1 MTDSTHSH
9 TDDPMVD
16 ESGSIPD
23 DPLTGHNY
31 DGIQEFDNPLPGWWK
46 WIFVASILFAP
57 PYILYYHN
65 GTEGRAMADQYD
77 AELAS
82 NLRLQFA
89 EIGELK
95 TDRETLVKFLYKPN
109 WLQVGK
115 TVFKANCVS
124 CHGSDGGGLV
134 GPNLCD
140 DHYKNIR
147 EVGDFITV
155 LQKGA
160 NAGAMPAW
168 QNRLS
173 DNELLLTAAYAA
185 SMRGTEPANPK
196 VPEGRIIDPWPGPP
210 AAEEAS
216 EPNNDPTKM

>member
-1 MTDSTHSH
+1 MNDSHPKTGSQLHVA
-9 TDDPMVD
+9 D
-16 ESGSIPD
+16 SGTVPD

-57 PYILYYHN
+57 PYWLYYHN
-65 GTEGRAMADQYD
+65 GVDGRALADNYD
-77 AELAS
+77 AELAG
-82 NLRLQFA
+82 NMRLQFA

-95 TDRETLVKFLYKPN
+95 TDRATLVKFLYKPN
-109 WLQVGK
+109 WLNVGK
-115 TVFKANCVS
+115 TVFKSNCVS
-124 CHGSDGGGLV
+124 CHASDGGGLV

-140 DHYKNIR
+140 DHYKNVRDIQ
-147 EVGDFITV
+147 DFITV

-168 QNRLS
+168 QNRLT

-185 SMRGTEPANPK
+185 SLRGSSPANPK
-196 VPEGRIIDPWPGPP
+196 TAEGNVIGPWPEQP
-210 AAEEAS
+210 AEPETP
-216 EPNNDPTKM
+216 PNNDITSM